1 MVKPRRRKGDARRA
15 RKAIRASKRGG
26 GASALSTSLHPGD
39 LLSAALHGNRAT
51 RRLARRNLKKRLRA
65 EGVL

>member
-1 MVKPRRRKGDARRA
+1 MSGPRISRNPRVLKPGVNTTRPN
-15 RKAIRASKRGG
+15 

-39 LLSAALHGNRAT
+39 LLSAALQGNRAT

>member
-1 MVKPRRRKGDARRA
+1 MSGPRVSKNPRVLKPGVNTNRPN
-15 RKAIRASKRGG
+15 
-26 GASALSTSLHPGD
+26 GASSIATSFHPGD

>member
-1 MVKPRRRKGDARRA
+1 
-15 RKAIRASKRGG
+15 
-26 GASALSTSLHPGD
+26 